1 MSYPFILGTAQF
13 GRHYGVVNSHG
24 CPSDE
29 EVKLILETMIENGV
43 DFLDTAFAYG
53 NSLER
58 IAFLSPPKK
67 IQQIQLINKFNV
79 SGDLEITYSNL
90 LEYLKKTGLK
100 RFYGLLIHDLQ
111 NLTSKQEKDI
121 CAFLK
126 KVKDEGIVYKVGVS
140 VYSPSD
146 LEGVL
151 DIYPIDLLQCPI
163 NLFDQRFLE
172 EDVLSQLKSR
182 NIEIHARSLFLQG
195 ILVSEEMPQSL
206 TNLQST
212 WNLYRKSSNDCGLSP
227 LKFIMSWIKSIKDIH
242 KWVIGVNTKNEF
254 SQILAAYDESH
265 NNLDYNWSKF
275 NMPDNPDID
284 PRNWII
290 K

>member
-13 GRHYGVVNSHG
+13 GSHYGVVNSHG

-43 DFLDTAFAYG
+43 DFLDTAFSYG

-58 IAFLSPPKK
+58 VAFLSPPKK

-79 SGDLEITYSNL
+79 SGDLETTYSKL

-100 RFYGLLIHDLQ
+100 KFYGLLIHDPQ

-126 KVKDEGIVYKVGVS
+126 KVKDEGVVYKVGVS

-146 LEGVL
+146 LEGIL
-151 DIYPIDLLQCPI
+151 DTYPIDLLQCPI

-172 EDVLSQLKSR
+172 EGILRLLKDR

-195 ILVSEEMPQSL
+195 VLLSKEMPQFL
-206 TNLQST
+206 KNLEST
-212 WNLYRKSSNDCGLSP
+212 WNLYRNALSETGLTS
-227 LKFIMSWIKSIKDIH
+227 LQFILSWIKSIQGID
-242 KWVIGVNTKNEF
+242 KWVVGINKKHEL
-254 SQILAAYDESH
+254 SQILVEYDRSLS
-265 NNLDYNWSKF
+265 NPDYDWAKF

-284 PRNWII
+284 PRNWGM

>member
-13 GRHYGVVNSHG
+13 GSHYGVVNSDG

-29 EVKLILETMIENGV
+29 EVKLILETIIENGV
-43 DFLDTAFAYG
+43 NFLDTAFSYG
-53 NSLER
+53 NSLDR
-58 IAFLSPPKK
+58 IAFLSPHKE
-67 IQQIQLINKFNV
+67 IQKAQLINKFNV
-79 SGDLEITYSNL
+79 SGDLEKTYSKL

-111 NLTSKQEKDI
+111 NLTPTLEKDV

-146 LEGVL
+146 LKGAL
-151 DIYPIDLLQCPI
+151 DTLPIDLIQCPI
-163 NLFDQRFLE
+163 NLFDQRFLAD
-172 EDVLSQLKSR
+172 DVLRLLKDR

-195 ILVSEEMPQSL
+195 ILLSEEMPQSL
-206 TNLQST
+206 KNLQST
-212 WNLYRKSSNDCGLSP
+212 WNLYRNALLEARSTSLQ
-227 LKFIMSWIKSIKDIH
+227 FILSWIKSIQGID
-242 KWVIGVNTKNEF
+242 KWVIGINKKHEL
-254 SQILAAYDESH
+254 SEILAGYDESLS
-265 NNLDYNWSKF
+265 NPAYNWAKF
-275 NMPDNPDID
+275 NIPHNPDID
-284 PRNWII
+284 PRNWEM